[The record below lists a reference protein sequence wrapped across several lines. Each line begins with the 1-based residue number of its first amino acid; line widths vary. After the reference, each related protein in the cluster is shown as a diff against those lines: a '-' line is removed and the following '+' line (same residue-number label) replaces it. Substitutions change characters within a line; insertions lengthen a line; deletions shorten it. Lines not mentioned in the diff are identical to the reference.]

1 MKKAQQSGSGQR
13 KTAGKANGRGS
24 AAVDSL
30 RESWREGI
38 PMPLWLQGALEFIQ
52 CAFFSAALVVVPLM
66 AVWFS
71 DGFAHRSLDSVFRM
85 CGQVWLLI
93 HGVPL
98 ELNLAAGGDSP
109 AVVTGMLTFIPLGLT
124 LIPFFLA
131 WRSGRRIARAS
142 YTDQLWQGIAGALG
156 AYLLVGLV
164 TGFAVPTEEVGV
176 NLGAAALVPLIP
188 AGLGVIVG
196 VRREAGSWGRLF
208 GVDFVE
214 WIATTSQHSRWA
226 GSYVWSVIRAGL
238 VGYAAAFG
246 LAALGLT
253 ASLAMHWL
261 EISNIYQQLQ
271 PGPIG
276 GAVLTIAQLGVVP
289 NLALWSL
296 AWISGG
302 GITLGVG
309 STLGPLGTAVGP
321 LPAMPVLGA
330 LPAGDLGSAWVFMLL
345 PVLSGILA
353 GWWFLREGENHF
365 EDWISIRLKVRW
377 VALAVSTL
385 LLGVFIGAVAGLV
398 SLAGSWLASGSLGIG
413 RLTELGPNLWMTAV
427 LLAGEVGLGVI
438 IGYLVAPFL
447 ERDPVLED

>member
-1 MKKAQQSGSGQR
+1 
-13 KTAGKANGRGS
+13 
-24 AAVDSL
+24 
-30 RESWREGI
+30 
-38 PMPLWLQGALEFIQ
+38 MPLWLQGALEFIQ
-52 CAFFSAALVVVPLM
+52 CAFFSAALVVIPLM

-71 DGFAHRSLDSVFRM
+71 DGFAQRTLDSVFRM

-98 ELNLAAGGDSP
+98 HVNLSVGSDSP
-109 AVVTGMLTFIPLGLT
+109 VVVTGLLSFIPLGLT

-176 NLGAAALVPLIP
+176 NLGAAALIPLIP

-196 VRREAGSWGRLF
+196 ARREAGSWGRLV

-214 WIATTSQHSRWA
+214 WVATTSQHSRWA
-226 GSYVWSVIRAGL
+226 GSYLWSVIRAGM
-238 VGYAAAFG
+238 VGYAATFC

-253 ASLAMHWL
+253 VSLVMRWL

-276 GAVLTIAQLGVVP
+276 GAVLTIAQLGVIP
-289 NLALWSL
+289 NLVLWSL

-302 GITLGVG
+302 GIALGVG

-330 LPAGDLGSAWVFMLL
+330 LPAGNLDSAWVFMLL
-345 PVLSGILA
+345 PVLAGILA

-385 LLGVFIGAVAGLV
+385 LLGLFIGAIAGVV
-398 SLAGSWLASGSLGIG
+398 SLLGSWLAGGSLGIG
-413 RLTELGPNLWMTAV
+413 RLTEMGPHVWMTAV
-427 LLAGEVGLGVI
+427 LLTGEVGLGVI

>member
-1 MKKAQQSGSGQR
+1 MKKAQQPGPGQAR
-13 KTAGKANGRGS
+13 TTGKTTSRGH

-30 RESWREGI
+30 RHSWREGI

-52 CAFFSAALVVVPLM
+52 CAFFSAVLVVVPLL
-66 AVWFS
+66 AVWFTG
-71 DGFAHRSLDSVFRM
+71 GFAARTLDSVFRM

-98 ELNLAAGGDSP
+98 ELNLSAGEGSP
-109 AVVTGMLTFIPLGLT
+109 AMVTGLLTFTPLGLT

-142 YTDQLWQGIAGALG
+142 YTDQLWQGIAGALC

-176 NLGAAALVPLIP
+176 NLGAACLIPLIP

-196 VRREAGSWGRLF
+196 ARREAGSWGRLI
-208 GVDFVE
+208 GVDFAA
-214 WIATTSQHSRWA
+214 WIARTSQHSRWA
-226 GSYVWSVIRAGL
+226 GSYLWSVIRAGL

-253 ASLAMHWL
+253 ATLGLHWL

-271 PGPIG
+271 PGPVG
-276 GAVLTIAQLGVVP
+276 GAVLTLAQLGIAP
-289 NLALWSL
+289 NLALWAL

-302 GITLGVG
+302 GVALGTG

-330 LPAGDLGSAWVFMLL
+330 LPAGDLHSAWLFMLL
-345 PVLSGILA
+345 PVLAGLLA

-365 EDWISIRLKVRW
+365 EDWLSIRLKVRW
-377 VALAVSTL
+377 ASLALSTL
-385 LLGVFIGAVAGLV
+385 LLGVFIGVVAGLV
-398 SLAGSWLASGSLGIG
+398 SLLGSWLAGGSLGIG
-413 RLTELGPNLWMTAV
+413 RLTELGPDLWMTAV
-427 LLAGEVGLGVI
+427 LLAGEVGIGVV

>member
-1 MKKAQQSGSGQR
+1 
-13 KTAGKANGRGS
+13 
-24 AAVDSL
+24 
-30 RESWREGI
+30 
-38 PMPLWLQGALEFIQ
+38 MPLWLQGALEFIQ
-52 CAFFSAALVVVPLM
+52 CAFFSAALVVIPLM

-71 DGFAHRSLDSVFRM
+71 DGFAQRTLDSVFRM

-98 ELNLAAGGDSP
+98 RVNLSAGSDSP
-109 AVVTGMLTFIPLGLT
+109 VVVTGLLSFIPLGLT

-156 AYLLVGLV
+156 AYLVVGLV

-176 NLGAAALVPLIP
+176 NLGAAALIPLIP

-196 VRREAGSWGRLF
+196 ARREAGSWGRLV

-214 WIATTSQHSRWA
+214 WVATTSQHSRWA
-226 GSYVWSVIRAGL
+226 GSYLWSVIRAGM
-238 VGYAAAFG
+238 VGYAAAFC
-246 LAALGLT
+246 LAAVGLT
-253 ASLAMHWL
+253 VSLVMRWL

-276 GAVLTIAQLGVVP
+276 GAVLTIAQLGVIP
-289 NLALWSL
+289 NLVLWSL

-302 GITLGVG
+302 GIALGVG

-321 LPAMPVLGA
+321 LPAVPVLGA
-330 LPAGDLGSAWVFMLL
+330 LPAGNLDSAWVFLLL
-345 PVLSGILA
+345 PVLAGILA

-385 LLGVFIGAVAGLV
+385 LLGLFIGAVAGVV
-398 SLAGSWLASGSLGIG
+398 SLLGSWLAGGSLGIG
-413 RLTELGPNLWMTAV
+413 RLTELGPHVWMTAV
-427 LLAGEVGLGVI
+427 LLTGEVGLGVI

>member
-1 MKKAQQSGSGQR
+1 M
-13 KTAGKANGRGS
+13 
-24 AAVDSL
+24 DSL
-30 RESWREGI
+30 RESWRDGI

-52 CAFFSAALVVVPLM
+52 CAFFSAVLVVVPLI
-66 AVWFS
+66 AVWFA
-71 DGFAHRSLDSVFRM
+71 DGFAERSLDSVFRM

-98 ELNLAAGGDSP
+98 ELNLVAPGSP
-109 AVVTGMLTFIPLGLT
+109 AVVTGAMTLIPLGLT

-142 YTDQLWQGIAGALG
+142 YADQLWQGIVGALG
-156 AYLLVGLV
+156 AYLLVGLI
-164 TGFAVPTEEVGV
+164 TGFAVATEEVGV
-176 NLGAAALVPLIP
+176 NLGAAALIPLIP
-188 AGLGVIVG
+188 AGLGVITG
-196 VRREAGSWGRLF
+196 ARREAGSWGRLI
-208 GVDFVE
+208 GVDFAE

-226 GSYVWSVIRAGL
+226 GSYVWSVIRAGVL
-238 VGYAAAFG
+238 GYVMAFG
-246 LAALGLT
+246 LAAVGLT
-253 ASLAMHWL
+253 VSLAIHWL

-276 GAVLTIAQLGVVP
+276 GAVLTIAQLGVLP

-309 STLGPLGTAVGP
+309 STLGPLETAVGP
-321 LPAMPVLGA
+321 LPAVPVLGA
-330 LPAGDLGSAWVFMLL
+330 LPAGDLGPSWVYLL
-345 PVLSGILA
+345 VPVLAGILA

-365 EDWISIRLKVRW
+365 EDWLSIRLKVRW
-377 VALAVSTL
+377 ASLALSTV
-385 LLGVFIGAVAGLV
+385 LLGLFIGAVAGLL
-398 SLAGSWLASGSLGIG
+398 STLGSWLASGSLGIG
-413 RLTELGPNLWMTAV
+413 RLTELGPNLWTTA
-427 LLAGEVGLGVI
+427 LMLTGEVGLGVV

>member
-1 MKKAQQSGSGQR
+1 
-13 KTAGKANGRGS
+13 
-24 AAVDSL
+24 
-30 RESWREGI
+30 
-38 PMPLWLQGALEFIQ
+38 MPLWLQGALEFIQ
-52 CAFFSAALVVVPLM
+52 CAFFSAALVVIPLM

-71 DGFAHRSLDSVFRM
+71 DGFAQRTLDSVFRM

-98 ELNLAAGGDSP
+98 HLNLSAGSDSP
-109 AVVTGMLTFIPLGLT
+109 VVATGLLSFIPLGLT

-176 NLGAAALVPLIP
+176 NLGAAALIPLIP

-196 VRREAGSWGRLF
+196 ARREAGSWGRLV

-214 WIATTSQHSRWA
+214 WVATTSQHSRWA
-226 GSYVWSVIRAGL
+226 GSYLWSVIRAGM
-238 VGYAAAFG
+238 VGYAATFC

-253 ASLAMHWL
+253 VSLVMRWL

-276 GAVLTIAQLGVVP
+276 GAVLTIAQLGVIP
-289 NLALWSL
+289 NLVLWSL

-302 GITLGVG
+302 GIALGVG

-321 LPAMPVLGA
+321 VPAMPVLGA
-330 LPAGDLGSAWVFMLL
+330 LPAGNLDSAWVFMLL
-345 PVLSGILA
+345 PVLAGILA

-385 LLGVFIGAVAGLV
+385 LLGLFIGAVAGVV
-398 SLAGSWLASGSLGIG
+398 SLLGSWLAGGSLGIG
-413 RLTELGPNLWMTAV
+413 RLTELGPHVWMTAV
-427 LLAGEVGLGVI
+427 LLTGEVGLGVI